1 MLVSY
6 YWFALERGSAPEVNW
21 ESLPVADLTAFFA
34 VSMMLSFL
42 GSRAFVEGEVVGQG
56 NWIGFEV
63 RRQKR

>member
-1 MLVSY
+1 
-6 YWFALERGSAPEVNW
+6 
-21 ESLPVADLTAFFA
+21 VADLTAFFA